1 MESGSRAQSAASSV
15 SLACPH
21 SATVQ
26 TLLSSHTNPPSSRTW
41 TPSSGGFKF
50 PGDVDDVEERELF
63 VNYYNRLAAKVWRYP
78 LRALHQS
85 MVG

>member
-1 MESGSRAQSAASSV
+1 VASSV

-26 TLLSSHTNPPSSRTW
+26 TLLSSNTHPPSSRTW

-50 PGDVDDVEERELF
+50 PGDADDVEERELF
-63 VNYYNRLAAKVWRYP
+63 VSYYNRLAAKVWGD
-78 LRALHQS
+78 LFNASHQS
-85 MVG
+85 LVS